1 MLRRSKIDDD
11 DLGDH
16 PRLLVV
22 NDDEAGCE
30 LVARILESRGFLA
43 TRVHA
48 HNDALLALNKASEP
62 VKGVVIDF
70 TSGGAS
76 SSLKLLDSIR
86 HGGEAKRDIPVVI
99 LAASANSQLFAFQS
113 GADAF
118 IVRPVH
124 ADDLIGEIR
133 TVLGRSSDEREAVR
147 EAYLNETQNA

>member
-1 MLRRSKIDDD
+1 MLRRSKVDDD
-11 DLGDH
+11 DLGEH

-30 LVARILESRGFLA
+30 LVARIFESRGFLA
-43 TRVHA
+43 TRIHS

-62 VKGVVIDF
+62 VKGVVVDF

-86 HGGEAKRDIPVVI
+86 HGGEAKRDIPVII
-99 LAASANSQLFAFQS
+99 LAASANNRLFAFQS

-118 IVRPVH
+118 VVRPVH
-124 ADDLIGEIR
+124 ADELVTEVR
-133 TVLGRSSDEREAVR
+133 EVLTRSADEREAVR
-147 EAYLNETQNA
+147 EAYLNETQTA

>member
-1 MLRRSKIDDD
+1 MLRRSKIDDG
-11 DLGDH
+11 DLGEH

-30 LVARILESRGFLA
+30 LVARILESRGLLA

-62 VKGVVIDF
+62 VKGVVVDF

-86 HGGEAKRDIPVVI
+86 HGGEAKRDIPVII
-99 LAASANSQLFAFQS
+99 LAASANNRLFAFQS

-118 IVRPVH
+118 VVRPVH
-124 ADDLIGEIR
+124 ADDLVGEILQ
-133 TVLGRSSDEREAVR
+133 VLQRSADEREAVR
-147 EAYLNETQNA
+147 EASMNETQSA

>member
-1 MLRRSKIDDD
+1 VLRRSKIDDD
-11 DLGDH
+11 GLGDH

-62 VKGVVIDF
+62 VKGVLVDF

-86 HGGEAKRDIPVVI
+86 HGGEAKRDIPVII
-99 LAASANSQLFAFQS
+99 LAASANNRLFAFQS
-113 GADAF
+113 GVDAF
-118 IVRPVH
+118 VVRPVH
-124 ADDLIGEIR
+124 ADDLVAEIR
-133 TVLGRSSDEREAVR
+133 EVLKRSADEREAVR
-147 EAYLNETQNA
+147 EASLNETQSA